1 MKNLAYIFFLLCLPV
16 VLHAQKN
23 SVVDQE
29 KLLEFYQSQRYMEA
43 AQYLQTIYGTETQV
57 PKELSQLGYANLM
70 AGNLAAAEK
79 SYQQLYLLQPGS
91 IPVLFNLASISRRRG
106 DEAKAKAYYLKIIKI
121 DSLNFNVYRQLAAM
135 IEMPAAPDK
144 IYYLKKANSLQPA
157 HADVAFDL
165 ATGLN
170 LIKRNDSAYVV
181 LQTALSADTLNM
193 SLLKAKMPVC
203 ISLEKIDET
212 LKTGNLLMMAGDS
225 SGYVLNNMGKAYY
238 NKKNYSK
245 ALEMFTII
253 EKMQQQN
260 ESTLYYTSIC
270 YRELNDFTRA
280 ADYMKMAIKEGI
292 SPYTSK
298 YYKVLGE
305 IYEKNAMVK
314 NARQSYFKSL
324 EFENDGGVYYNLAL
338 LNDFKLNN
346 KRAALQYYNQYLAS
360 KPNPDKLKEVITYVN
375 GRIDEL
381 KNTPVA
387 AVK

>member
-1 MKNLAYIFFLLCLPV
+1 MKTLTYFFFLLCLPT
-16 VLHAQKN
+16 VLPAQQRL
-23 SVVDQE
+23 SVDQE
-29 KLLEFYQSQRYMEA
+29 RLLELYQSQRYLEA
-43 AQYLQTIYGTETQV
+43 ANYLHTIYSTETEA
-57 PKELSQLGYANLM
+57 PKELSQLGYANMM

-79 SYQQLYLLQPGS
+79 SYQKLYLLQPGS
-91 IPVLFNLASISRRRG
+91 VPVLFNLASISRRRG
-106 DEAKAKAYYLKIIKI
+106 DEAKAKTFYLEIIKI

-135 IEMPAAPDK
+135 IEMPAAPEK
-144 IYYLKKANSLQPA
+144 IHYLKKANTIQPT

-170 LIKRNDSAYVV
+170 MIKKNDSAYAV
-181 LQTALSADTLNM
+181 LQTALTADTLNLA
-193 SLLKAKMPVC
+193 LLKAKMPIC
-203 ISLEKIDET
+203 IALEKIDET

-225 SGYVLNNMGKAYY
+225 SGFVLNNMGKAYY
-238 NKKNYSK
+238 SKKNYTK
-245 ALEMFTII
+245 ALEMFTTI

-280 ADYMKMAIKEGI
+280 TDYMKMAIKEGI

-314 NARQSYFKSL
+314 NARQSYYKSL

-346 KRAALQYYNQYLAS
+346 RKAALQYYNQYLAS
-360 KPNPDKLKEVITYVN
+360 KPNPDKLKDVIEYVKF
-375 GRIDEL
+375 RIEEL
-381 KNTPVA
+381 KKPR
-387 AVK
+387 